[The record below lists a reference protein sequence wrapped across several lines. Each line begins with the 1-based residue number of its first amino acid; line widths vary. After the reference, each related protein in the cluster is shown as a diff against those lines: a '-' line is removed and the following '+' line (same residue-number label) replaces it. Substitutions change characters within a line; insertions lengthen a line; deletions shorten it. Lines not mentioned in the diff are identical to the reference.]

1 MVIFLQGNAICLK
14 KSPYTIYTYASV
26 NKYKSGSIV
35 VYFFREKN
43 AQCNDLEV
51 NIFNNI
57 KV

>member
-57 KV
+57 